1 MKEMKNAQ
9 VYVNGE
15 ALGNA
20 LKVTFPTIDTKPFKL
35 ALENFSGAVHS
46 LSIKLENVK
55 TRYWIGFDGSAQY
68 YKELEQLKNRQ
79 LLPGTCIGEI
89 K

>member
-20 LKVTFPTIDTKPFKL
+20 LEVTFPTIDIKPFKL

-46 LSIKLENVK
+46 LSIK
-55 TRYWIGFDGSAQY
+55 
-68 YKELEQLKNRQ
+68 
-79 LLPGTCIGEI
+79 
-89 K
+89 